1 MKKSTQKVNT
11 KKTSSPH
18 LYQVH
23 VAVVPKEAKGRLFV
37 VESKRE
43 RAKTLKEYN
52 KERAELRTIIE
63 SW

>member
-11 KKTSSPH
+11 KRTSSSYS
-18 LYQVH
+18 YQVR
-23 VAVVPKEAKGRLFV
+23 VAVMPKEAKCRLFV

-43 RAKTLKEYN
+43 RAKTLKEYS